1 MTAVAKSFRARVLT
15 AGGWVAASY
24 AYNQGLRLVGNL
36 VLSRLLFPELFGLM
50 TIVQAVLTGLA
61 LLSDVGI
68 MQSIVYNERGEED
81 EFFNTAWTIQ
91 LIRGFV
97 LWIVVLLVAAPLAKF
112 YGEPRLLHLLPVVG
126 FNAVLSGL
134 MSTKTAL
141 ADRRLSLGRLTLLD
155 LTTYTLGLAISI
167 VWAFYSPTVWALVG
181 GSLIGTIVKVIASHT
196 WLEGPQNRFRL
207 HQASVK
213 VIMNFGR
220 WVFVSSALT
229 FLAGEGN
236 RLLIGKLLD
245 VKLLAFF
252 SVANS
257 LAFICSQVV
266 TTLGGKVMFPAYAEV
281 ARERRADLYGVVLR
295 TRALQTLPLCVV
307 GIVLALFGQA
317 LIDLLYD
324 SRYHDAGWMLR
335 ILALGSIGSSVFSSY
350 GGVLWAI
357 GQARQNSIV
366 LAFQVMF
373 QLSAMSVGAHFG
385 ARGLV
390 IGAAFASIALY
401 PVYAIILRRDRLWQ
415 PILDL
420 PVLGVCALMTILMLP
435 RV

>member
-1 MTAVAKSFRARVLT
+1 MSAVARSFRARVLT
-15 AGGWVAASY
+15 AGGWVALSY
-24 AYNQGLRLVGNL
+24 AYNQGMRLVGNL
-36 VLSRLLFPELFGLM
+36 ILSRLLFPELFGLM

-97 LWIVVLLVAAPLAKF
+97 LWILVLLLAAPLAKF
-112 YGEPRLLHLLPVVG
+112 YGEPRLLQLLPVVG
-126 FNAVLSGL
+126 FNAVLGGL

-141 ADRRLSLGRLTLLD
+141 ADRRLSLGRITFLD

-167 VWAFYSPTVWALVG
+167 AWAFYSPTVWSLVAG
-181 GSLIGTIVKVIASHT
+181 ALIGTVIKVIASHV

-207 HQASVK
+207 HRASVK

-252 SVANS
+252 IVANS
-257 LAFICSQVV
+257 LAFICSQVA

-281 ARERRADLYGVVLR
+281 ARERRSDLYGVVLR
-295 TRALQTLPLCVV
+295 TRALQTIPLCVV
-307 GIVLALFGQA
+307 GIVLSLFGQS

-324 SRYHDAGWMLR
+324 NRYHDAGWMLR
-335 ILALGSIGSSVFSSY
+335 ILALGSIGGAVFASY

-366 LAFQVMF
+366 LAFQVVF
-373 QLSAMSVGAHFG
+373 QLGAMSIGAHFG

-390 IGAAFASIALY
+390 IGAAFAYIALY
-401 PVYAIILRRDRLWQ
+401 PVYAVILRRDRLWQ

-420 PVLGVCALMTILMLP
+420 PVLGVCALMTILLLP
-435 RV
+435 RI